1 MSRRYPHTEHID
13 IYIPD
18 AYTCIHPTGLMNP
31 EPSNEQSTNG
41 LTFSP
46 SWWSE
51 SFTGSVYPVYEMDPF
66 SSWSC
71 APQLMALGHMKA
83 PGRRYSGIC
92 SAYRAPT
99 GEMKR
104 GFFIKGCSDRTRANG
119 FQLNEDRLKLDIR
132 NKFFIMRV
140 MRSWHRFPRQ
150 AVDVP
155 SLEVLKASLDVA
167 LGNLT

>member
-1 MSRRYPHTEHID
+1 MYVQEAPAHRAHIYTRCIHMHTSTWPHESRTIKWTEHQWPHLFPFLVEWVLHWECISCVWD
-13 IYIPD
+13 GSIQQLVLCSP
-18 AYTCIHPTGLMNP
+18 AYGT
-31 EPSNEQSTNG
+31 STH
-41 LTFSP
+41 
-46 SWWSE
+46 E
-51 SFTGSVYPVYEMDPF
+51 GS
-66 SSWSC
+66 
-71 APQLMALGHMKA
+71 
-83 PGRRYSGIC
+83 GRHYSGIC

-99 GEMKR
+99 GEMKM

-140 MRSWHRFPRQ
+140 MRSWHRLPRE

-155 SLEVLKASLDVA
+155 SLEVLKPILDVA